1 MSTLISSF
9 KETAQSLTAI
19 RRPWRDFL
27 DITAVDFP
35 PSFSEATTRIALNV
49 THFRLNYTI
58 ILLLVLFLSL
68 IYHPLSILTFIVILL
83 AWFFLYFARDRE
95 EPVVIFGFTVND
107 FLVIGALIGLTIA
120 GLVLTG
126 VWVNVFVAV
135 AIGCGLVILHAALR
149 STDDLV
155 MDDLESPYGHVLAGG
170 DEELDSPRGDY
181 SVSPHFQCRLTRESI
196 EGLSEIIQHRV
207 GKLIEESPSIQ
218 QLLDSWLESCIMSSR
233 LRTIKV

>member
-1 MSTLISSF
+1 MSTLISSL

-27 DITAVDFP
+27 DITAVDLP
-35 PSFSEATTRIALNV
+35 SSFSDATTRIAQNL

-58 ILLLVLFLSL
+58 ILLLIFFIAL
-68 IYHPLSILTFIVILL
+68 IYHPLSILTFLVILL

-95 EPVVIFGFTVND
+95 EPVVIFGFTID
-107 FLVIGALIGLTIA
+107 DRLVIAALFVLTVA

-126 VWVNVFVAV
+126 VWLNVLVAALIGVSFVV
-135 AIGCGLVILHAALR
+135 LHAALR

-181 SVSPHFQCRLTRESI
+181 SGI
-196 EGLSEIIQHRV
+196 
-207 GKLIEESPSIQ
+207 
-218 QLLDSWLESCIMSSR
+218 
-233 LRTIKV
+233 

>member
-1 MSTLISSF
+1 MSTLISTL

-35 PSFSEATTRIALNV
+35 SSFSDATTRIAQNL

-58 ILLLVLFLSL
+58 ILLLILFLSI
-68 IYHPLSILTFIVILL
+68 IYHPLSLLTFLVVLL

-95 EPVVIFGFTVND
+95 EPVVIFGFTID
-107 FLVIGALIGLTIA
+107 DRLVIAALLGLTVA

-126 VWVNVFVAV
+126 VWVNVLVAA
-135 AIGCGLVILHAALR
+135 AIGGSLVILHAALR

-181 SVSPHFQCRLTRESI
+181 S
-196 EGLSEIIQHRV
+196 GLAWKAFAEIPM
-207 GKLIEESPSIQ
+207 LP
-218 QLLDSWLESCIMSSR
+218 
-233 LRTIKV
+233 

>member
-1 MSTLISSF
+1 MSALISSL

-35 PSFSEATTRIALNV
+35 SSSDATTRIAQNL

-58 ILLLVLFLSL
+58 ILLLILFLSL
-68 IYHPLSILTFIVILL
+68 IYHPLSILTFLVILL
-83 AWFFLYFARDRE
+83 AWFFLYFARDRQ
-95 EPVVIFGFTVND
+95 EPIVIFGFIIND
-107 FLVIGALIGLTIA
+107 WLVIGALIGLTIA
-120 GLVLTG
+120 GLALTG
-126 VWVNVFVAV
+126 VWVNVLVAV
-135 AIGCGLVILHAALR
+135 AIGGSLVILHAALR

-181 SVSPHFQCRLTRESI
+181 SGI
-196 EGLSEIIQHRV
+196 
-207 GKLIEESPSIQ
+207 
-218 QLLDSWLESCIMSSR
+218 
-233 LRTIKV
+233 